1 MMKNK
6 MKVLLTGGTGFI
18 GTKFVEKFSKEF
30 NLIIFSSKEKIQ
42 EQKIIKTIE
51 KINPD
56 VIIHLAALSG
66 LKNCE
71 LNQKEAFDVN
81 VIGTENIVKG
91 CIKNNSR
98 LIFLS
103 SREVYGLTVMKK
115 TDENDKLEPISVYG
129 QTKMKAEKIIQ
140 KYGIKENLDYT
151 ILRVSNVYGP
161 GSKSGINRL
170 IIDALNKKKIII
182 NGGEQILNLIFIN
195 DVIQILYLILKNNK
209 ISKEIFNIG
218 SENTIS
224 LNEFLEILIKLLDD
238 NIEIQIDEKP
248 SFESS
253 YFDPDISKQN
263 KILEYNSK
271 TTLNNCINIT
281 IKQMKKNMV

>member
-18 GTKFVEKFSKEF
+18 GTKFIEKFSKEF
-30 NLIIFSSKEKIQ
+30 DFTILSSKEKIQ

-56 VIIHLAALSG
+56 VVIHLAALTG

-71 LNQKEAFDVN
+71 LNQKKAFDVN
-81 VIGTENIVKG
+81 VIGTENLVKG

-98 LIFLS
+98 LIFIS
-103 SREVYGLTVMKK
+103 SREVYGSTIMKK
-115 TDENDKLEPISVYG
+115 SGENDKLDPINVYG

-140 KYGIKENLDYT
+140 KYGEKENLDYT
-151 ILRVSNVYGP
+151 ILRLTNVYGP
-161 GSKSGINRL
+161 GNKSGINRL
-170 IIDALNKKKIII
+170 IVDALKKKKITV
-182 NGGEQILNLIFIN
+182 NGGEQILNLIFID
-195 DVIQILYLILKNNK
+195 DVIQILYLVLKNNK

-218 SENTIS
+218 SKNTIS
-224 LNEFLEILIKLLDD
+224 LNKFLEILIKLLDH
-238 NIEIQIDEKP
+238 NIEIQIGEKS

-253 YFDPDISKQN
+253 YFDPNITKQN
-263 KILEYNSK
+263 KILGYNPK
-271 TTLNNCINIT
+271 TTLNNSINVT
-281 IKQMKKNMV
+281 IKYMKKNLF

>member
-71 LNQKEAFDVN
+71 LNQKEASDVN

-103 SREVYGLTVMKK
+103 SREVYGSTVMKK
-115 TDENDKLEPISVYG
+115 SDENDKLEPISVYG

-170 IIDALNKKKIII
+170 IVDALNKKKIII
-182 NGGEQILNLIFIN
+182 NGGEQILNLIFID

>member
-18 GTKFVEKFSKEF
+18 GTKFIEKFSKEF
-30 NLIIFSSKEKIQ
+30 DFTILSSKEKIQ

-56 VIIHLAALSG
+56 VVIHLAALTG

-98 LIFLS
+98 LIFFS
-103 SREVYGLTVMKK
+103 SREVYGSTVMEKS
-115 TDENDKLEPISVYG
+115 DENDELDPINVYG
-129 QTKMKAEKIIQ
+129 HTKMKAEKIIQ
-140 KYGIKENLDYT
+140 KYGEKENLDYT
-151 ILRVSNVYGP
+151 ILRLTNVYGP
-161 GSKSGINRL
+161 GNKSGINRL
-170 IIDALNKKKIII
+170 IVDALKKKKIVV
-182 NGGEQILNLIFIN
+182 NGGKQILNFIFVD
-195 DVIQILYLILKNNK
+195 DVINIIYLVLTNNK

-218 SENTIS
+218 SEDTIS
-224 LNEFLEILIKLLDD
+224 LNKFIEILMKLLEH
-238 NIEIQIDEKP
+238 NIEFKFVEKP

-253 YFDPDISKQN
+253 YFNPNIIKQK
-263 KILEYNSK
+263 KILGYDSK
-271 TTLNNCINIT
+271 TSLNDGIIQTL
-281 IKQMKKNMV
+281 KHMKKKN

>member
-18 GTKFVEKFSKEF
+18 GTKFIEKFSKEF
-30 NLIIFSSKEKIQ
+30 DFTILSSKEKIQ

-56 VIIHLAALSG
+56 VVIHLAALTG

-71 LNQKEAFDVN
+71 LDQKEAFDVN
-81 VIGTENIVKG
+81 VTGTENIVKG
-91 CIKNNSR
+91 CMKNNSR

-103 SREVYGLTVMKK
+103 SREVYGSTVMEKS
-115 TDENDKLEPISVYG
+115 DENDELDPINVYG

-140 KYGIKENLDYT
+140 KYGEKENLDYT
-151 ILRVSNVYGP
+151 ILRLTNVYGP
-161 GSKSGINRL
+161 GNKSGINRL
-170 IIDALNKKKIII
+170 IVDALNKKKIVV
-182 NGGEQILNLIFIN
+182 NGGEQILNLIFID
-195 DVIQILYLILKNNK
+195 DVIQILHLVLNNNK

-218 SENTIS
+218 SKNTIS
-224 LNEFLEILIKLLDD
+224 LNKFLEILIKLLNH
-238 NIEIQIDEKP
+238 NIEIQINEKS

-253 YFDPDISKQN
+253 YFDPNITKQN
-263 KILEYNSK
+263 KILGYNSK
-271 TTLNNCINIT
+271 TSLNDGIIQTL
-281 IKQMKKNMV
+281 KHMKKK

>member
-71 LNQKEAFDVN
+71 LNQKKAFDVN

-103 SREVYGLTVMKK
+103 SREVYGLTGMKK
-115 TDENDKLEPISVYG
+115 SDENDKLEPISVYG

-224 LNEFLEILIKLLDD
+224 LNEFIKILIKLLDQ

-253 YFDPDISKQN
+253 YFDPNITKQN
-263 KILEYNSK
+263 KILEYDSK
-271 TTLNNCINIT
+271 TTLNNAINIT
-281 IKQMKKNMV
+281 INHIKKNLV